1 MPKPRKNQEELEKS
15 KQKKLANLRPQKA
28 GEPSHNPK
36 GRPEGSRNF
45 KTILGEMFAV
55 LADPEAKHDLAA
67 INPKIKT
74 NEDLFAAKILYDAL
88 NGDATSKNIILDR
101 YYGKLTD
108 KVEHEG
114 NINLGLTPEMEIAVK
129 ILNERNRNKE

>member
-1 MPKPRKNQEELEKS
+1 MKKTIKEQSRIDRIPKEKRF
-15 KQKKLANLRPQKA
+15 QKGKS
-28 GEPSHNPK
+28 GNPK

-55 LADPEAKHDLAA
+55 LADPEAKQDLAA

-88 NGDATSKNIILDR
+88 DGDAASKNIILDR
-101 YYGKLTD
+101 YYGTLKQL
-108 KVEHEG
+108 VEHSG
-114 NINLGLTPEMEIAVK
+114 DQDKPIIITTQNFG
-129 ILNERNRNKE
+129 